1 MERTKNNSASFE
13 RNNSE
18 TPRISRG
25 RSIEFQL
32 QLQAAHQHQHNRIR
46 YERGEG
52 GGNAQVESRE
62 ERVYNDGSSLPPE
75 TVSYTFP
82 CISGQCFTH
91 GVSLHRMANGRGSS
105 SREAR
110 VQSALEIRDQT
121 VNLTLI
127 HRMGRKIFYLA
138 AFPRRCSFRFEMLV
152 SSEEEKFLFF
162 FFFFCIDL
170 ILGTSGSLIISDY
183 GRKIFNFR

>member
-1 MERTKNNSASFE
+1 M
-13 RNNSE
+13 
-18 TPRISRG
+18 
-25 RSIEFQL
+25 
-32 QLQAAHQHQHNRIR
+32 
-46 YERGEG
+46 
-52 GGNAQVESRE
+52 ESRE

-183 GRKIFNFR
+183 GRKIFDFRFFIVKKVRSRRKSSSCEIKTSGLRIRGNIGRRMERREMEYHLLFAA

>member
-1 MERTKNNSASFE
+1 M
-13 RNNSE
+13 
-18 TPRISRG
+18 
-25 RSIEFQL
+25 
-32 QLQAAHQHQHNRIR
+32 
-46 YERGEG
+46 
-52 GGNAQVESRE
+52 ESRE

-162 FFFFCIDL
+162 SFLFFSFFCIDLIDL

-183 GRKIFNFR
+183 GRKIFDFRFFIVKKVRSRRKSSSCEIKTSGLRIRGNIGRRMERREMEYHLLFAA